1 MCFYEIKET
10 TTNVNASKMI
20 LVTSDYNTGAPPDQE
35 SRAL

>member
-10 TTNVNASKMI
+10 TTNGNASKIM
-20 LVTSDYNTGAPPDQE
+20 LVTSDYNTGAPDQE